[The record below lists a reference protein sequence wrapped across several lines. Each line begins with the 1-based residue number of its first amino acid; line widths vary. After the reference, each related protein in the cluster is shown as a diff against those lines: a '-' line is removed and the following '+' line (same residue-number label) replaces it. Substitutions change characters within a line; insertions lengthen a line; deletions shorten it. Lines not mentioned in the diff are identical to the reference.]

1 MKQNRYLP
9 FGCCIVNGVLAIN
22 ETEAEAVRHI
32 YADYLSGQSYQSIAA
47 KMSAG
52 AVLYKTDS
60 PVWNKHMIKRILENP
75 RYTSEKGFPAVIE
88 PDRYQAVSENIQQK
102 NICRPLSEELNIIR
116 KKLYCFNCGSRYER
130 DGRNPEYESWCCK
143 AEGRTGRRVSDE
155 ILLKSVCTTLNTVIA
170 QPELLW
176 QCERRPYE
184 PSLDITKLNN
194 QINRE
199 LEKAEV
205 DSNYVKLLIFNC
217 AAEKYASCGDCD
229 GAYLTEQ
236 LRERFQNQL
245 PLTEFDPALFEET
258 VKQVLLEPDGT
269 AHLKLINNQII
280 DTNTTERS
288 TPILYQ

>member
-9 FGCCIVNGVLAIN
+9 FGYQIVNGVLAIN

-32 YADYLSGQSYQSIAA
+32 YADYLSGQSYQSIAS

-52 AVLYKTDS
+52 AVPYKTDS

-75 RYTSEKGFPAVIE
+75 RYTGEKGFPVVIE
-88 PDRYQAVSENIQQK
+88 PDCYQVISEIIQQK
-102 NICRPLSEELNIIR
+102 NICQPLHEELNIIR
-116 KKLYCFNCGSRYER
+116 KKLYCFNCGNKYER
-130 DGRNPEYESWCCK
+130 DGRNPKYESWCCK
-143 AEGRTGRRVSDE
+143 AERRTERRISDE
-155 ILLKSVCTTLNTVIA
+155 ILLESVCTTLNTVIA
-170 QPELLW
+170 QPELLGHG
-176 QCERRPYE
+176 ERRPYE

-199 LEKAEV
+199 LEKTEV

-217 AAEKYASCGDCD
+217 AAEKYASYGDCESE
-229 GAYLTEQ
+229 YLTEQ
-236 LRERFQNQL
+236 LRERFQKHP
-245 PLTEFDPALFEET
+245 PLTEFDPTLFEET

-280 DTNTTERS
+280 DTNTMERS
-288 TPILYQ
+288 TLIC